1 MPRNCSQKRLA
12 ATGLGLLILGWTTG
26 CGTSRMARTEASA
39 PPTLAA
45 AEPAAEAE
53 ALPPA
58 AIQGVAH
65 FEADADASAAPT
77 PVAADSWSLTQFE
90 SLALTHNPSIQQA
103 NASAHK
109 AMGYRDQVGRKPNP
123 TVGYNATQLADRGT
137 DQHIAFFEQD
147 YVTADKLC
155 LNERVLNQEVQSQLW
170 EVSTQQ
176 QRVLTDVRIAFYRT
190 LAAQRQVELTAE
202 FETLARNAV
211 ATSEARFTAKEG
223 AKTEVLQSEIQ
234 LQEILIQRQQA
245 AAAYRSHWKQLVTLA
260 GMPELGPQP
269 LVGELPAS
277 APDRDWEQLARD
289 LVGSSPEVS
298 AARARL
304 SRAQANIDRQEAQ
317 ATPNLQ
323 FQLAAGRDNGTGS
336 GMINAQVGVPLPFH
350 NANEGNISAAQA
362 EYCRAS
368 QEVRRLE
375 LSIQSR
381 LAAARGDYESAA
393 AAVRMSGSEILPRA
407 EETLRLVDQ
416 AYAAGEFDFLQVL
429 VARKTFFEQNIEFV
443 KSQAALAE
451 ASSLVEGM
459 VLTGGLD
466 ASRDT
471 EFDSGLRDQALSG
484 Q

>member
-1 MPRNCSQKRLA
+1 
-12 ATGLGLLILGWTTG
+12 
-26 CGTSRMARTEASA
+26 MARTSEPA
-39 PPTLAA
+39 PPTLV
-45 AEPAAEAE
+45 AEVES
-53 ALPPA
+53 LPPA
-58 AIQGVAH
+58 EIQGVAH
-65 FEADADASAAPT
+65 FEAEVDAGAAPEPT
-77 PVAADSWSLTQFE
+77 AAESWSLARFE
-90 SLALTHNPSIQQA
+90 SLALANNPSIQQA
-103 NASAHK
+103 SASAHK

-137 DQHIAFFEQD
+137 DQHVAFVEQD
-147 YVTADKLC
+147 YVTAEKLC
-155 LNERVLNQEVQSQLW
+155 LNERVLDQEVQSQLW
-170 EVSTQQ
+170 EVSAQQ

-211 ATSEARFTAKEG
+211 ATSEARIAAKEG
-223 AKTEVLQSEIQ
+223 AKTEVLQLEIQ

-245 AAAYRSHWKQLVTLA
+245 EAALRSHWKQLATLT
-260 GMPELGPQP
+260 GMPELAPQP
-269 LVGELPAS
+269 LVGELPVVAL
-277 APDRDWEQLARD
+277 DRDWEQLARD
-289 LVGSSPEVS
+289 LIGSSPEVS

-304 SRAQANIDRQEAQ
+304 MRAQANINRQEAQ

-323 FQLAAGRDNGTGS
+323 FQLAAGRDNGTDS
-336 GMINAQVGVPLPFH
+336 GMINAQVGVPIPFH

-393 AAVRMSGSEILPRA
+393 AAVRMARSEILPRA

-416 AYAAGEFDFLQVL
+416 AYGAGEFDFLQVL
-429 VARKTFFEQNIEFV
+429 VARKTFFEQNLEFV
-443 KSQAALAE
+443 QSQADLAE
-451 ASSLVEGM
+451 ATSLVEGM

-466 ASRDT
+466 ATRDT

>member
-1 MPRNCSQKRLA
+1 
-12 ATGLGLLILGWTTG
+12 
-26 CGTSRMARTEASA
+26 MARTSEPA
-39 PPTLAA
+39 PPTLV
-45 AEPAAEAE
+45 AEVES
-53 ALPPA
+53 LPPA
-58 AIQGVAH
+58 EIQGVAH
-65 FEADADASAAPT
+65 FEAEVDAGAAPEST
-77 PVAADSWSLTQFE
+77 AAESWSLARFE
-90 SLALTHNPSIQQA
+90 SLALANNPSIQQA
-103 NASAHK
+103 SASAHK

-137 DQHIAFFEQD
+137 DQHIAFVEQD

-155 LNERVLNQEVQSQLW
+155 LNERVLDQEVQSQLW
-170 EVSTQQ
+170 EVSAQQ
-176 QRVLTDVRIAFYRT
+176 QRVLTDVRIVFYRT

-211 ATSEARFTAKEG
+211 ATSEARIAAKEG
-223 AKTEVLQSEIQ
+223 AKTEVLQLEIQ

-245 AAAYRSHWKQLVTLA
+245 EAALRAHWKQLATLT
-260 GMPELGPQP
+260 GMPELAPQS
-269 LVGELPAS
+269 LVGELPVVAL
-277 APDRDWEQLARD
+277 DRDWEHLARD
-289 LVGSSPEVS
+289 LIGSSPEVS

-304 SRAQANIDRQEAQ
+304 MRAQANINRQEAQ

-323 FQLAAGRDNGTGS
+323 FQLAAGLDNGTDS
-336 GMINAQVGVPLPFH
+336 GMINAQVGVPIPFH

-393 AAVRMSGSEILPRA
+393 AEVRMARSEILPRA

-416 AYAAGEFDFLQVL
+416 AYGAGEFDFLQVL
-429 VARKTFFEQNIEFV
+429 VARKTFFEQNLEFV
-443 KSQAALAE
+443 QSQADLAE
-451 ASSLVEGM
+451 ATSLVEGM

-466 ASRDT
+466 ATRDT

>member
-1 MPRNCSQKRLA
+1 MPRNCPQNRLA

-26 CGTSRMARTEASA
+26 CGTSRMARTSEPA
-39 PPTLAA
+39 PPTLV
-45 AEPAAEAE
+45 AEVES
-53 ALPPA
+53 LPPA
-58 AIQGVAH
+58 EIQGVAH
-65 FEADADASAAPT
+65 FEAEIDAGAAPEPT
-77 PVAADSWSLTQFE
+77 AAESWSLARFE
-90 SLALTHNPSIQQA
+90 SLALANNPSIQQA
-103 NASAHK
+103 SASAHK

-137 DQHIAFFEQD
+137 DQHVAFVEQD
-147 YVTADKLC
+147 YVTAEKLC
-155 LNERVLNQEVQSQLW
+155 LNERVLDQEVQSQLW
-170 EVSTQQ
+170 EVSAQQ

-211 ATSEARFTAKEG
+211 ATSEARIAAKEG
-223 AKTEVLQSEIQ
+223 AKTEVLQLEIQ

-245 AAAYRSHWKQLVTLA
+245 EAAWRSYWKQLTSLS
-260 GMPELGPQP
+260 GMPELAPQT
-269 LVGELPAS
+269 LVGELPVS
-277 APDRDWEQLARD
+277 APDRDWEQLTRD
-289 LVGSSPEVS
+289 LIGSSPEVS

-304 SRAQANIDRQEAQ
+304 MRAQANINRQEAQ

-323 FQLAAGRDNGTGS
+323 FQLAAGRDNGTDS
-336 GMINAQVGVPLPFH
+336 GMINAQVGVPIPFH

-393 AAVRMSGSEILPRA
+393 AAVRMARSEILPRA

-416 AYAAGEFDFLQVL
+416 AYGAGEFDFLQVL
-429 VARKTFFEQNIEFV
+429 VARKTFFEQNLEFV
-443 KSQAALAE
+443 QSQADLAE
-451 ASSLVEGM
+451 ATSLVEGM

-466 ASRDT
+466 ATRDT

>member
-1 MPRNCSQKRLA
+1 MPRNCPQNRLA

-26 CGTSRMARTEASA
+26 CGTSRMARTSEPA
-39 PPTLAA
+39 PPTLV
-45 AEPAAEAE
+45 AEVES
-53 ALPPA
+53 LPPA
-58 AIQGVAH
+58 EIQGVAH
-65 FEADADASAAPT
+65 FEAEVDAGAAPEPT
-77 PVAADSWSLTQFE
+77 AAESWSLARFE
-90 SLALTHNPSIQQA
+90 SLALANNPSIQQA
-103 NASAHK
+103 SASAHK

-137 DQHIAFFEQD
+137 DQHVAFVEQD
-147 YVTADKLC
+147 YVTAEKLC
-155 LNERVLNQEVQSQLW
+155 LNERVLDQEVQSQLW
-170 EVSTQQ
+170 EVSAQQ

-211 ATSEARFTAKEG
+211 ATSEARIAAKEG
-223 AKTEVLQSEIQ
+223 AKTEVLQLEIQ

-245 AAAYRSHWKQLVTLA
+245 EASLRAHWKQLATLT
-260 GMPELGPQP
+260 GMPELAPQP
-269 LVGELPAS
+269 LVGELPVVAL
-277 APDRDWEQLARD
+277 DRDWEQLARD
-289 LVGSSPEVS
+289 LIGSSPEVS

-304 SRAQANIDRQEAQ
+304 MRAQANINRQEAQ

-323 FQLAAGRDNGTGS
+323 FQLAAGRDNGTDS
-336 GMINAQVGVPLPFH
+336 GMINAQVGVPIPFH

-393 AAVRMSGSEILPRA
+393 AAVRMARSEILPRA

-416 AYAAGEFDFLQVL
+416 AYGAGEFDFLQVL
-429 VARKTFFEQNIEFV
+429 VARKTFFEQNLEFV
-443 KSQAALAE
+443 QSQADLAE
-451 ASSLVEGM
+451 ATSLVEGM

-466 ASRDT
+466 ATRDT

>member
-1 MPRNCSQKRLA
+1 
-12 ATGLGLLILGWTTG
+12 
-26 CGTSRMARTEASA
+26 MARTEAPA
-39 PPTLAA
+39 PLPLAA
-45 AEPAAEAE
+45 AGEVETPEPE
-53 ALPPA
+53 
-58 AIQGVAH
+58 IQGVAH
-65 FEADADASAAPT
+65 FEAEVDVKAAPEPT
-77 PVAADSWSLTQFE
+77 VADGWSLARFE

-137 DQHIAFFEQD
+137 DQHVAFVEQD

-170 EVSTQQ
+170 EASTQQ

-190 LAAQRQVELTAE
+190 LAAQRRLELTTE

-211 ATSEARFTAKEG
+211 ATANARYEAKEG
-223 AKTEVLQSEIQ
+223 AKTEVLQFEIQ

-245 AAAYRSHWKQLVTLA
+245 EATLKAQWKQLAAVA
-260 GMPELGPQP
+260 GMPELAPQP
-269 LVGELPAS
+269 LVGELPVA
-277 APDRDWEQLARD
+277 APEREWD
-289 LVGSSPEVS
+289 LLVQELISSSPEVS

-304 SRAQANIDRQEAQ
+304 ARAKANIDRQEAQ
-317 ATPNLQ
+317 SMPNLQ
-323 FQLAAGRDNGTGS
+323 FQVAAGRDNGTGS
-336 GMINAQVGVPLPFH
+336 GMINAQVGVPIPFH

-381 LAAARGDYESAA
+381 LAEARGEYESAA
-393 AAVRMSGSEILPRA
+393 AAVRMAGSDILPRA

-416 AYAAGEFDFLQVL
+416 AYGAGEFDFLQVL
-429 VARKTFFEQNIEFV
+429 VARKTFFEQNLAFV

-451 ASSLVEGM
+451 ATSLVEGM

-471 EFDSGLRDQALSG
+471 EFDSGLRDQALNG

>member
-1 MPRNCSQKRLA
+1 
-12 ATGLGLLILGWTTG
+12 
-26 CGTSRMARTEASA
+26 MARTSEPA
-39 PPTLAA
+39 PPTLV
-45 AEPAAEAE
+45 AEVES
-53 ALPPA
+53 LPPA
-58 AIQGVAH
+58 EIQGVAH
-65 FEADADASAAPT
+65 FEAEVDAGAAPEPT
-77 PVAADSWSLTQFE
+77 AAESWSLARFE
-90 SLALTHNPSIQQA
+90 SLALANNPSIQQA
-103 NASAHK
+103 SASAHK

-137 DQHIAFFEQD
+137 DQHVAFVEQD
-147 YVTADKLC
+147 YVTAEKLC
-155 LNERVLNQEVQSQLW
+155 LNERVLDQEVQSQLW
-170 EVSTQQ
+170 EVSAQQ

-211 ATSEARFTAKEG
+211 ATSEARIAAKEG
-223 AKTEVLQSEIQ
+223 AKTEVLQLEIQ

-245 AAAYRSHWKQLVTLA
+245 EASLRAHWKQLATLT
-260 GMPELGPQP
+260 GMPELAPQP
-269 LVGELPAS
+269 LVGELPVVAL
-277 APDRDWEQLARD
+277 DRDWEQLARD
-289 LVGSSPEVS
+289 LIGSSPEVS

-304 SRAQANIDRQEAQ
+304 MRAQANINRQEAQ

-323 FQLAAGRDNGTGS
+323 FQLAAGRDNGTDS
-336 GMINAQVGVPLPFH
+336 GMINAQVGVPIPFH

-393 AAVRMSGSEILPRA
+393 AAVRMARSEILPRA

-416 AYAAGEFDFLQVL
+416 AYGAGEFDFLQVL
-429 VARKTFFEQNIEFV
+429 VARKTFFEQNLEFV
-443 KSQAALAE
+443 QSQADLAE
-451 ASSLVEGM
+451 ATSLVEGM

-466 ASRDT
+466 ATRDT